1 MKTTGKLHNLNAWD
15 RKITPATSR
24 PAASLPATS
33 VPATSLPE
41 TSQMVP
47 TEIDGLDE
55 LLPCG
60 GWPKNGLL
68 EIIVP
73 DNYSDFMSLLM
84 PALARFS
91 RQGRWIAM
99 VAPPCQARARLFT
112 DSNIDPLKV
121 LQVNPHPGRSA
132 LWTAESM
139 LQSGD
144 CAVVMA
150 WPNCNTELMDKRLQN
165 AAASGK
171 ALAILVRYEG
181 LSMPRSAVDVRLKL
195 EADADGRAVYLVD
208 SQGEILSGVALP

>member
-1 MKTTGKLHNLNAWD
+1 MKATGKLHNLNAWE
-15 RKITPATSR
+15 RKEST
-24 PAASLPATS
+24 
-33 VPATSLPE
+33 ATSLV
-41 TSQMVP
+41 VP
-47 TEIDGLDE
+47 TQVDGLDE

-60 GWPKNGLL
+60 GWPKNGLV
-68 EIIVP
+68 EIVVP
-73 DNYSDFMSLLM
+73 DAYADFMSLLM

-91 RQGRWIAM
+91 RKGRWIAM

-112 DSNIDPLKV
+112 DSRVNPLRV

-144 CAVVMA
+144 CSVVMA

-165 AAASGK
+165 AASSGK

-195 EADADGRAVYLVD
+195 EADADGSALYLVD
-208 SQGEILSGVALP
+208 SSGEILSGVALP

>member
-1 MKTTGKLHNLNAWD
+1 MKTTGKLHNLNAWE
-15 RKITPATSR
+15 RKATPASSR
-24 PAASLPATS
+24 
-33 VPATSLPE
+33 V
-41 TSQMVP
+41 MP
-47 TEIDGLDE
+47 TGVDGLDE
-55 LLPCG
+55 LLPDG
-60 GWPKNGLL
+60 GWPKNGLV
-68 EIIVP
+68 EIVVP
-73 DNYSDFMSLLM
+73 DGYADFMSLLM

-112 DSNIDPLKV
+112 DSTMDPLKV

-144 CAVVMA
+144 CSVVLA
-150 WPNCNTELMDKRLQN
+150 WPNCNTELMDKRLLN

-195 EADADGRAVYLVD
+195 VVDADGRSLYLVGG
-208 SQGEILSGVALP
+208 QGEILSGVALT

>member
-1 MKTTGKLHNLNAWD
+1 MKTTGKLHNLNAWE
-15 RKITPATSR
+15 RKATPASSR
-24 PAASLPATS
+24 
-33 VPATSLPE
+33 V
-41 TSQMVP
+41 MP
-47 TEIDGLDE
+47 TGVDGLDE
-55 LLPCG
+55 LLPDG
-60 GWPKNGLL
+60 GWPKNGLV
-68 EIIVP
+68 EIVVP
-73 DNYSDFMSLLM
+73 DGYADFMSLLM

-99 VAPPCQARARLFT
+99 VTPPCQARARLFT
-112 DSNIDPLKV
+112 DSTMDPLKV

-144 CAVVMA
+144 CSVVLA
-150 WPNCNTELMDKRLQN
+150 WPNCNTELMDKRLLN

-195 EADADGRAVYLVD
+195 VVDADGCSLYLVGG
-208 SQGEILSGVALP
+208 QGEILSGVALT

>member
-1 MKTTGKLHNLNAWD
+1 MNTTGKLHNLNAWERTD
-15 RKITPATSR
+15 M
-24 PAASLPATS
+24 
-33 VPATSLPE
+33 PATSLV
-41 TSQMVP
+41 MP
-47 TEIDGLDE
+47 TGIDGLDE

-60 GWPKNGLL
+60 GWPKNGLV

-73 DNYSDFMSLLM
+73 DDYTDFMTLLM

-91 RQGRWIAM
+91 RQGRWLAM
-99 VAPPCQARARLFT
+99 VTPPSQARASLFT
-112 DSNIDPLKV
+112 DSRVDPLRV

-144 CAVVMA
+144 CGVVLA

-165 AAASGK
+165 AATSGK

-181 LSMPRSAVDVRLKL
+181 MTTSGSVVDVRLKL
-195 EADADGRAVYLVD
+195 EADTDGSAVYLVNN
-208 SQGEILSGVALP
+208 QGEVLSGVALA